1 MRDWSKVKVF
11 FLLILLIGTVL
22 HFLVNLLH
30 FSLYQKQVI
39 GDYSSAL
46 FLISLFFIVFA
57 TVVFC
62 KKLSGFFKRASIAVV
77 ISLLQIFLFILT
89 FVPFAFLDGMNE
101 FFTPEFIRG
110 DQKFGQIVEARF
122 ADKYGIDISHA
133 GVISHSS
140 YWRIG
145 EEFGYDLIIRIQD
158 EVSSDYAPKGSNF
171 SLLNTNKDNTPFRFS
186 NLQFICKN
194 TMGSDLKIADD
205 KIFAL
210 LCSDEGYPDGTLIA
224 EGRVREDWTVTS
236 VFFPSQGI
244 LWITEIEW

>member
-22 HFLVNLLH
+22 HFLVNLLY
-30 FSLYQKQVI
+30 FSLHQKQVI

-62 KKLSGFFKRASIAVV
+62 KKISGFLKRASIAVV
-77 ISLLQIFLFILT
+77 ISLLQILLFILT
-89 FVPFAFLDGMNE
+89 FMPFAIFGLI
-101 FFTPEFIRG
+101 TPEFIQG
-110 DQKFGQIVEARF
+110 DQKFGQTVEARF
-122 ADKYGIDISHA
+122 ADKYGIDIS
-133 GVISHSS
+133 GTRVISHSS

-158 EVSSDYAPKGSNF
+158 EVSSDYAPRGSDF
-171 SLLNTNKDNTPFRFS
+171 SLLKKNKDNTPFRFG

-194 TMGSDLKIADD
+194 TMGSDLRIADD
-205 KIFAL
+205 NIFDL
-210 LCSDEGYPDGTLIA
+210 LCSDKGYPDDTLIA
-224 EGRVREDWTVTS
+224 ERRVREDWTVTS

-244 LWITEIEW
+244 LWITETEW

>member
-1 MRDWSKVKVF
+1 MSDWSKVKVF

-22 HFLVNLLH
+22 HFLVNLLY

-39 GDYSSAL
+39 GDYSFAL
-46 FLISLFFIVFA
+46 YLISLFFIIFA

-89 FVPFAFLDGMNE
+89 FMPFALFDLI
-101 FFTPEFIRG
+101 TPKFIQG
-110 DQKFGQIVEARF
+110 DQKFGQTVEARF
-122 ADKYGIDISHA
+122 ADKYGIDI
-133 GVISHSS
+133 GDTRVISHSS

-145 EEFGYDLIIRIQD
+145 EEFGYDLIIRVQAEILT
-158 EVSSDYAPKGSNF
+158 DYAPKGSNF

-194 TMGSDLKIADD
+194 SMGSDLKIDD
-205 KIFAL
+205 EKIFAL
-210 LCSDEGYPDGTLIA
+210 LCSDKGYPDNTLIA
-224 EGRVREDWTVTS
+224 EKRVREDWTITS
-236 VFFPSQGI
+236 VFFPTQKI

>member
-89 FVPFAFLDGMNE
+89 FVPFSILDGMNE

-122 ADKYGIDISHA
+122 ADKYGIDISDA
-133 GVISHSS
+133 GVVSHSS

-210 LCSDEGYPDGTLIA
+210 LCSDEGYPDDTLIA

>member
-1 MRDWSKVKVF
+1 MSDWSKVKVF
-11 FLLILLIGTVL
+11 FLLIFLIGTVL
-22 HFLVNLLH
+22 HFLVNLLY

-46 FLISLFFIVFA
+46 YLISLFFIVFA

-62 KKLSGFFKRASIAVV
+62 KKLSGFLKRASIAVV

-89 FVPFAFLDGMNE
+89 FVPFALLDGI
-101 FFTPEFIRG
+101 TPKFIQG
-110 DQKFGQIVEARF
+110 DQKFGQTVEARF
-122 ADKYGIDISHA
+122 ADKYGIDI
-133 GVISHSS
+133 GDTRVISHSS

-145 EEFGYDLIIRIQD
+145 EEFGYDLIIRVQGEI
-158 EVSSDYAPKGSNF
+158 STDYAPKGSNF
-171 SLLNTNKDNTPFRFS
+171 SLLNANKDNTPFRFS

-194 TMGSDLKIADD
+194 SMGSDLKIDD
-205 KIFAL
+205 EKIFAL
-210 LCSDEGYPDGTLIA
+210 LCSDEGYPDNTLIA
-224 EGRVREDWTVTS
+224 ERRVREDWTVTS